1 MKFLIMTPITI
12 ILLSLLLFFTS
23 EWLFPSWW
31 GSHSLGHNLYMLD
44 WDGGNKIIV
53 YCSNPRGRTCYGG
66 LSVIPSNSNS
76 SQLCVITAKSNERWV
91 IVRAKQTQDNKNCYY
106 LINKDFNIDNLNC
119 QNVNCDSMLQ
129 SYVVGPLDSIAFIK
143 ELMLKNVSLKLS
155 E

>member
-1 MKFLIMTPITI
+1 MIPITI

-44 WDGGNKIIV
+44 WDGDGGNKIIV
-53 YCSNPRGRTCYGG
+53 YCSNLRGRTCYSG

-76 SQLCVITAKSNERWV
+76 GQLWVITAKSNERWV
-91 IVRAKQTQDNKNCYY
+91 IVKAKQTQDNKNCYY
-106 LINKDFNIDNLNC
+106 LISKDFDIDNLNC
-119 QNVNCDSMLQ
+119 QKVNCDSMIQ
-129 SYVVGPLDSIAFIK
+129 SHIVGPLDSIAFMR
-143 ELMLKNVSLKLS
+143 ELSLKNVSLKLS